1 MTRPVRPLVV
11 DERHG
16 HATYHG
22 GSGGVRFDPVDVS
35 LLYNYTKPDVP
46 VSAYGLREMNAAE
59 MDALHAWV
67 RYLYATNPSVTLSY
81 VGSGGNLGT
90 MTDTRL
96 QAGAYLTRVERF
108 PTEGETAEPST
119 VSVNYSR
126 IEQTIASGLG
136 IRNSF
141 PRPLFMDY
149 FSFSTPK
156 IRRMSMAEVFTYIIR
171 PPLMDIASSLNYSG
185 GYTFW
190 NQTASSYIGATT
202 WDGGSYTDIGTI
214 YNDTRANTG
223 AYTAG
228 GIPEALDQPFTATQY
243 KLLYGNPS
251 PTAQRP
257 EMMVYNESPN
267 SIRRYDW
274 PSLNIW
280 LKELVRYYA
289 ANNLSYSINGPGN
302 FAQGVTISDTK
313 LNGAGNYQTRYVNTN
328 DYRAQEF
335 PDGTSVAQNTY
346 QLKADL

>member
-11 DERHG
+11 DKRIG
-16 HATYHG
+16 ISNI
-22 GSGGVRFDPVDVS
+22 SGAPIDTLQNYPAPAPSDPP
-35 LLYNYTKPDVP
+35 L
-46 VSAYGLREMNAAE
+46 SAYGLREMNAAE
-59 MDALHAWV
+59 MGALHAWV
-67 RYLYATNPSVTLSY
+67 RYLYATNPSVTLNY

-171 PPLMDIASSLNYSG
+171 PPLMDMASSLNYSG

-228 GIPEALDQPFTATQY
+228 GIPEALDQPFTATEY
-243 KLLYGNPS
+243 KLLYGNPA
-251 PTAQRP
+251 PTPRP

-289 ANNLSYSINGPGN
+289 ANNLSYNINGPGN

-313 LNGAGNYQTRYVNTN
+313 LNGAGNYQTLYVNTN